1 MAPLSGSLMWACNN
15 LRDVNRQCQG
25 IKEELTEKPTN
36 QVTTAGASRKTI
48 VERPTF
54 AADLIA
60 LQLKHPGLAGQ
71 LEEVKQL
78 RCRNESL
85 VYSTQMLQLL
95 APMITLLN
103 YQEVAFYSLSSTATE
118 GSKTVIQEL
127 DPVQPIQGLDLYFVQ
142 FVVEKYTRQDESALR
157 TKVKCSQIDPSRAIS
172 IYLQTIL
179 HTPAFM
185 AKFRFRATRLSFSRL
200 SLS

>member
-1 MAPLSGSLMWACNN
+1 MWACNN
-15 LRDVNRQCQG
+15 LRDVSRQCQD
-25 IKEELTEKPTN
+25 IKEVLAEG
-36 QVTTAGASRKTI
+36 TANRTSNPEIPRKAI

-54 AADLIA
+54 AADITA
-60 LQLKHPGLAGQ
+60 LQLKHPMLAGQ

-95 APMITLLN
+95 APKLTSLG
-103 YQEVAFYSLSSTATE
+103 YQEVAFYSLSDAAQGGE
-118 GSKTVIQEL
+118 RTVIQEL
-127 DPVQPIQGLDLYFVQ
+127 DPIQPIQGLDLYFVQ

-157 TKVKCSQIDPSRAIS
+157 TKVKCSQIDPGRAVS

-179 HTPAFM
+179 HTPSFM
-185 AKFRFRATRLSFSRL
+185 ARFRFRATRLSFSRL